1 MIHAVSHR
9 TLIGS
14 FLKDFQKGHFYM
26 TIERLEEVYPGYT
39 GFGIADRLMKRFPGE
54 FKLVYQSRPF
64 LNDTHPEEKVP
75 YLSVFVL
82 EKL

>member
-1 MIHAVSHR
+1 MIHSVSNA
-9 TLIGS
+9 TLTKATLG
-14 FLKDFQKGHFYM
+14 DFQKSHFYM
-26 TIERLEEVYPGYT
+26 TIERLNEIYPGYP

-54 FKLVYQSRPF
+54 FNLVYKSRPF
-64 LNDTHPEEKVP
+64 LNATHSEEKVP